1 LKIECGGGSH
11 YMGLI
16 WLGCACYTGGAPV
29 KNSSTI
35 AFFYQLTNI
44 DKDVCIRE
52 QTVLKKYIYKKLGF
66 MQELKLQCQ

>member
-1 LKIECGGGSH
+1 MVAAAIIWVLS
-11 YMGLI
+11 GL
-16 WLGCACYTGGAPV
+16 GDTGGAPV

-35 AFFYQLTNI
+35 ALFYQLTNI